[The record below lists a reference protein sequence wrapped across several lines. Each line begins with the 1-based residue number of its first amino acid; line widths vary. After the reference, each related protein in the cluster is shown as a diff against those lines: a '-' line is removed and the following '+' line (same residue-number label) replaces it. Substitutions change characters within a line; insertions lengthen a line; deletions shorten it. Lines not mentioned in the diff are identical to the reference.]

1 MTYAQTTFLNFTY
14 FLSYNRANL
23 IGAGDYMLS
32 SIILNGVVFII
43 GLKYKILFRVLNVFV
58 GLWPEGI
65 LATGKRR

>member
-43 GLKYKILFRVLNVFV
+43 GLKYKILFRVLNVDPSFCRFV
-58 GLWPEGI
+58 
-65 LATGKRR
+65 A